1 MGCTSPARR
10 FLFLTIKQLFRKMK
24 IHEIATMLGATLL
37 LIGAVM
43 KMSYGDV
50 ASYIYIT
57 GATLFAVMQYLGRV
71 RNGNFAVRR
80 LVTMQT
86 IGSFALVVAGVLMFT
101 HQRNEWMVA
110 MTIGALLE
118 LYTAYRIPAEMKE

>member
-1 MGCTSPARR
+1 
-10 FLFLTIKQLFRKMK
+10 MK
-24 IHEIATMLGATLL
+24 IHEIATMLGATLI